1 MATSRISEH
10 LIIYLFP
17 LWLFLVLKES
27 HIKQSPTKKDDS
39 KTSKTSKTSTKKTI
53 SSSPAVPKSK
63 KVSSPSTKRETGTPK
78 KKAIRES
85 ATEVESNTVEASKG
99 NSMQELSLSTRPK
112 DEVVTYDEIDF
123 HLQEISG
130 TPTEVLIG
138 PQSLTRFEKA
148 RITGAR
154 SLQLSLGAPS
164 LIPIPGGIK
173 DSISLAVAELE
184 ARALP
189 ISIRRIL
196 PNGLYQD
203 IPIDWLR

>member
-1 MATSRISEH
+1 
-10 LIIYLFP
+10 
-17 LWLFLVLKES
+17 LVLKES
-27 HIKQSPTKKDDS
+27 PNKQS
-39 KTSKTSKTSTKKTI
+39 STKKEA
-53 SSSPAVPKSK
+53 SKKKQKAPSPSVPKGK
-63 KVSSPSTKRETGTPK
+63 KVSLPGTKRKAEASK
-78 KKAIRES
+78 KKATKGLTTS
-85 ATEVESNTVEASKG
+85 VGSSTTVEGEG
-99 NSMQELSLSTRPK
+99 NSMQDSFISTRPK

-123 HLQEISG
+123 QLQEIPGSSTG
-130 TPTEVLIG
+130 VMIG
-138 PQSLTRFEKA
+138 PQTLTRFEKA

-164 LIPIPGGIK
+164 LIAIPGGIK

-184 ARALP
+184 VRALP

>member
-1 MATSRISEH
+1 M
-10 LIIYLFP
+10 
-17 LWLFLVLKES
+17 FLVLKES
-27 HIKQSPTKKDDS
+27 PNKQSSIKKV
-39 KTSKTSKTSTKKTI
+39 TSKKKQK
-53 SSSPAVPKSK
+53 SAPPKSK
-63 KVSSPSTKRETGTPK
+63 KISSTGTKTKSDATK
-78 KKAIRES
+78 KKS
-85 ATEVESNTVEASKG
+85 AKVLPKSVESNTTGGGKG
-99 NSMQELSLSTRPK
+99 DSTQELSLSTRPK

-123 HLQEISG
+123 HLQELSG
-130 TPTEVLIG
+130 QPTKVMIG
-138 PQSLTRFEKA
+138 PLSLTRFEKA

-164 LIPIPGGIK
+164 LIAIPGGIK

-184 ARALP
+184 VRALP

>member
-1 MATSRISEH
+1 M
-10 LIIYLFP
+10 
-17 LWLFLVLKES
+17 VLKES
-27 HIKQSPTKKDDS
+27 PNKQS
-39 KTSKTSKTSTKKTI
+39 STKKETSKKKHK

-63 KVSSPSTKRETGTPK
+63 KVSSPATKRVASTSK
-78 KKAIRES
+78 KKTAKGSSGS
-85 ATEVESNTVEASKG
+85 AEINTTVGGKG
-99 NSMQELSLSTRPK
+99 NSLQELSLSTRPK

-123 HLQEISG
+123 QLHEISG
-130 TPTEVLIG
+130 SSTEVMIG
-138 PQSLTRFEKA
+138 PLSLTRFEKA
-148 RITGAR
+148 TITGAR

-164 LIPIPGGIK
+164 LIAIPGGIK

-184 ARALP
+184 VRALP

>member
-1 MATSRISEH
+1 
-10 LIIYLFP
+10 
-17 LWLFLVLKES
+17 LFLVLKES
-27 HIKQSPTKKDDS
+27 SNKQS
-39 KTSKTSKTSTKKTI
+39 STKKETSKKKQKP
-53 SSSPAVPKSK
+53 SSSSAVPKSK
-63 KVSSPSTKRETGTPK
+63 KVSTPGTKRAAGKSK
-78 KKAIRES
+78 KKA
-85 ATEVESNTVEASKG
+85 ATALAVEGEITDGEKG
-99 NSMQELSLSTRPK
+99 NSIQELSLSTRPK

-123 HLQEISG
+123 QLQEISG
-130 TPTEVLIG
+130 SSTEILIG

-164 LIPIPGGIK
+164 LIAIPGGIK

-184 ARALP
+184 VRALP

>member
-1 MATSRISEH
+1 M
-10 LIIYLFP
+10 
-17 LWLFLVLKES
+17 FLVLKES
-27 HIKQSPTKKDDS
+27 PNKQSSIKKV
-39 KTSKTSKTSTKKTI
+39 TSKKKQK
-53 SSSPAVPKSK
+53 SASAAPPKSK
-63 KVSSPSTKRETGTPK
+63 KISSTGTKTESDATK
-78 KKAIRES
+78 KKS
-85 ATEVESNTVEASKG
+85 AKVLAKSVESNTTAGGKG

-112 DEVVTYDEIDF
+112 DEVVMYDEIDF

-130 TPTEVLIG
+130 PPTKVMIG
-138 PQSLTRFEKA
+138 PLSLTRFEKA

-164 LIPIPGGIK
+164 LIAIPGGIK

-184 ARALP
+184 VRALP